1 MRISDWSSDVCSSD
15 LFEAA
20 LATSPQV
27 AALWQARLAV
37 EDASDPLALDVAGR
51 WLAQMPE
58 SVPAPE
64 ANMALLGM
72 RRDGEGAEAMARRIV
87 ALVPGHRNAQMRI
100 VHPRGA
106 RRPASQTEEGRVWEK
121 VCREGKS

>member
-58 SVPAPE
+58 SVPALE

-72 RRDGEGAEAMARRIV
+72 RGDGEGAEAMARRSEE
-87 ALVPGHRNAQMRI
+87 
-100 VHPRGA
+100 
-106 RRPASQTEEGRVWEK
+106 RREGEEGVSTCRSRWVPDHEK
-121 VCREGKS
+121 KNKIRNHTSHQNTYQLN

>member
-58 SVPAPE
+58 SVPALE

-72 RRDGEGAEAMARRIV
+72 RRDGDGAEAMARRIV

-100 VHPRGA
+100 VDRLVA
-106 RRPASQTEEGRVWEK
+106 RAPDAAFAHNQPPVAETQDLE
-121 VCREGKS
+121 

>member
-1 MRISDWSSDVCSSD
+1 MLQALYQTLRRSGDRDQARSV
-15 LFEAA
+15 FEAA

-51 WLAQMPE
+51 WLAQLPE
-58 SVPAPE
+58 SVPALE

-72 RRDGEGAEAMARRIV
+72 RRDGAGAERSDERRV
-87 ALVPGHRNAQMRI
+87 G
-100 VHPRGA
+100 
-106 RRPASQTEEGRVWEK
+106 EERSRTGRSRWAP
-121 VCREGKS
+121 